1 MDISRKRKV
10 DFVVFVVIA
19 IKLIIFF
26 WASANFNFTA
36 FPADDMLSIWDRWDS
51 NAYKTIAQTGYNF
64 VNITP
69 DYWAFLSHFLP
80 LYPFIIRMVAGLF
93 RITLTQSGLFISF
106 ISIIA
111 ASIFLYKLAFSEFRS
126 AKIAMLAV
134 VAMNLYPASYFSIG
148 LYAESLFLFLA
159 IFSFYCLKKEY
170 YFWCGVSGA
179 LAILTR
185 FTGVVFIPV
194 FAAYFVYQWKRSGFK
209 VRSLYPFFLSL
220 VGLAVYLGI
229 NKIYYGDYFYFFK
242 ETLSFNATKHLMFP
256 FQETYWDLIAVFRDS
271 NFWDQAFMMSRG
283 WNALFTVAALGITA
297 VGLYKINWVYSLF
310 SLGSILMFA
319 SLSWGISNARYTFGV
334 FPIFL
339 VLARCNKKTLAILLP
354 ACGFGLLYF
363 TYVYTSGA
371 WAF

>member
-1 MDISRKRKV
+1 MEILRKYEV
-10 DFVVFVVIA
+10 AVVVIVVIA
-19 IKLIIFF
+19 IKIVIFF
-26 WASANFNFTA
+26 WAAANFNFTV
-36 FPADDMLSIWDRWDS
+36 FPANDWLNIWDRWDS
-51 NAYKTIAQTGYNF
+51 NVYKTIAQTSYYF
-64 VNITP
+64 INIKL

-80 LYPFIIRMVAGLF
+80 LYPFVMQIVAGLF
-93 RITLTQSGLFISF
+93 QITLTQSGMLVSF

-111 ASIFLYKLAFSEFRS
+111 ASVFLYKLALLEFNS
-126 AKIAMLAV
+126 AKTAMLAV
-134 VAMNLYPASYFSIG
+134 IAMNLYPISYFSIS

-170 YFWCGVSGA
+170 YFLCGVAGA

-256 FQETYWDLIAVFRDS
+256 F
-271 NFWDQAFMMSRG
+271 
-283 WNALFTVAALGITA
+283 
-297 VGLYKINWVYSLF
+297 
-310 SLGSILMFA
+310 
-319 SLSWGISNARYTFGV
+319 
-334 FPIFL
+334 
-339 VLARCNKKTLAILLP
+339 
-354 ACGFGLLYF
+354 
-363 TYVYTSGA
+363 
-371 WAF
+371 